1 LADYRIVFFDEI
13 EDPYKVTLMFQLSF
27 FFPPLPSRLQYNR
40 EHDDRFTPEFGIFAV
55 TRDGDVAAGHLLM
68 RIKTETKEGGLEI
81 GGVNAV
87 GTRPDYARQGI
98 MTAIM
103 DRSHDYFRER
113 GLEYSLLTSSWR
125 LGAMVM
131 YGRMDYAE
139 ISSGHLATKYP
150 NQARTPKP
158 PDVDV
163 RPFTDEDFDAI
174 DRVYNEAVQ
183 GSYGLIHR
191 PKHFLKAR
199 KFASGG
205 EIKGSDLRIAQQGDR
220 VTGYAHWD
228 VNPRHTESL
237 EIMSLDRESMHALL
251 AEIEQRNPTGAVTI
265 LCEGLIGEEVGW
277 LKEAGYTA
285 PVKMYSSTVV
295 KSLKGKTDGAAIRQM
310 YGVDEGRF
318 RLGEWDST

>member
-1 LADYRIVFFDEI
+1 MADYRIVFYDEI
-13 EDPYKVTLMFQLSF
+13 DDPYKITLMFHLSF
-27 FFPPLPSRLQYNR
+27 IYPTLPSVLQYQR
-40 EHDDRFTPEFGIFAV
+40 EHDDRYTPEFGIFAV
-55 TRDGDVAAGHLLM
+55 TKDGTVAAGHLLM
-68 RIKTETKEGGLEI
+68 RIPTETREGRLVI

-87 GTRPDYARQGI
+87 GTRPDQGRQGM
-98 MTAIM
+98 MTAVM
-103 DRSHDYFRER
+103 NRSHEYFREQ

-150 NQARTPKP
+150 NQPRTPP
-158 PDVDV
+158 PQNVQV
-163 RPFTDEDFDAI
+163 RHVTEEDFDAV
-174 DRVYNEAVQ
+174 DSVYNEAVR

-199 KFASGG
+199 KFSSG
-205 EIKGSDLRIAQQGDR
+205 EIKWADLRIAEHEGR

-237 EIMSLDRESMHALL
+237 EIMALNREYMHALL
-251 AEIEQRNPTGAVTI
+251 AESEQRNSTGAITI
-265 LCEGLIGEEVGW
+265 LCEGLIGKEIGW
-277 LKEAGYTA
+277 LKEAGYNA
-285 PVKMYSSTVV
+285 PVKMYSTTVV
-295 KSLKGKTDGAAIRQM
+295 KSLKGKTDAEAIKSM
-310 YGVDEGRF
+310 YGVDAEKF